1 MILFKKTAFCF
12 FFLLVFS
19 SFIGKT
25 QNSAKPLASFSFNS
39 GRDYDDVNKLQARL
53 IGVGR
58 VADRFGN
65 ANNAVYTYGNE
76 YSYINLGPYKELKS
90 PVGSVSLWVKIER
103 GVWIGKGEAANPILI
118 AKGRAQDDFYEAYG
132 VYYIM
137 GSHKFS
143 INSARDSLKQAVV
156 MSKNPIPFYEWRHL
170 VITYDN
176 NFYALYVDGELQR
189 KVIKGF
195 ETQFLEKDSVLMGAT
210 GNKKNVRFTDGALD
224 DVAFYNKVLTE
235 QEILELYHAPNPNRF
250 GVIIQWIIIGFAI
263 LLAIWMLYFFIRY
276 RVELTLKK
284 KQERFELQNIV
295 LETELRVNR
304 ALMNPHF
311 VFNSLNALQSFIL
324 KNENK
329 LANNYL
335 VKFSKLMRMILES
348 NTSNLI
354 TLELEVRL
362 LESYLEI
369 ENLRFKGDVHYV
381 IRVEESLIPS
391 NIKIP
396 IMMIQPFVENA
407 IWHGLLKSNK
417 EKELHISFKG
427 VQGKYVSCTVQ
438 DNGVGR
444 PLATEIE
451 LEKKSLAIGFIK
463 QRISLLNRIHDLKC
477 TLSIEDMPNKGGTK
491 VEILLPILK
500 K

>member
-1 MILFKKTAFCF
+1 MILFKKTTFCF
-12 FFLLVFS
+12 FFFLS

-25 QNSAKPLASFSFNS
+25 QNSASPIANFSFND
-39 GRDYDDVNKLQARL
+39 GKDYDEVNKLQAKL

-76 YSYINLGPYKELKS
+76 YSYINLGAYKELKS
-90 PVGSVSLWVKIER
+90 KVGSISLWVKIER

-176 NFYALYVDGELQR
+176 DFYALYVDGELQR
-189 KVIKGF
+189 RVIKGF
-195 ETQFLEKDSVLMGAT
+195 ETYFLEKDSVLMGST
-210 GNKKNVRFTDGALD
+210 GNKKNVRFTDGAFD
-224 DVAFYNKVLTE
+224 DVAFYNKVLSD

-250 GVIIQWIIIGFAI
+250 SVIMQWITIGFAVLI
-263 LLAIWMLYFFIRY
+263 AVLILYFFIKY
-276 RVELTLKK
+276 RLELTLKK

-348 NTSNLI
+348 NTSDLI
-354 TLELEVRL
+354 TLELEIKL
-362 LESYLEI
+362 LQSYLEI
-369 ENLRFKGDVHYV
+369 ENLRFKGDVQYMIQV
-381 IRVEESLIPS
+381 DESLIPP

-417 EKELHISFKG
+417 QKELYITFKG
-427 VQGKYVSCTVQ
+427 VEGKYVLCTIE

-444 PLATEIE
+444 PLVTEIE
-451 LEKKSLAIGFIK
+451 LEKKSLAIGFIM
-463 QRISLLNRIHDLKC
+463 QRIGLLNRIHDLKC
-477 TLSIEDMPNKGGTK
+477 SLTIEDKPNKGGTK
-491 VEILLPILK
+491 VEILLPVLK